1 MTGQLRTSIIFGGS
15 SGIGKAIAERCA
27 RDGDAIVLVARK
39 RLKLRRAAED
49 ISRAGASRV
58 HCLSADL
65 GDAGGLRELL
75 EELAEICP
83 APRRLVLNGGGPPML
98 RFMEIA
104 LGQWKSSIQS
114 VLLSQVQILQ
124 SVVPRMTRGGSVVA
138 ILSDAVRNAGPEK
151 VLACSLRLGV
161 LGMIK
166 CMALQFAGEGIRFN
180 AVSPGP
186 TETERALEV
195 QGRLAAQRKK
205 RLKDGLRDYCR
216 KLPMKRMAKP
226 EEIAAVVHFLL
237 SDEAAYVTGMNYVC
251 DGGLTTAPM

>member
-1 MTGQLRTSIIFGGS
+1 
-15 SGIGKAIAERCA
+15 
-27 RDGDAIVLVARK
+27 
-39 RLKLRRAAED
+39 
-49 ISRAGASRV
+49 
-58 HCLSADL
+58 
-65 GDAGGLRELL
+65 
-75 EELAEICP
+75 
-83 APRRLVLNGGGPPML
+83 ML